1 MAAVIKSHIYENKI
15 VVDGT
20 EKTVKYVHAVYNDV
34 VDSKLTD
41 GIALNIIKA
50 GVENAPA
57 VTELRTLRTTCSK
70 LPTKQ
75 DKWAVRAVLRYIN
88 VA

>member
-1 MAAVIKSHIYENKI
+1 MAAVIKSHIYENKVMI
-15 VVDGT
+15 NDQ

-41 GIALNIIKA
+41 GIALNTIKA

-70 LPTKQ
+70 LPGQ

>member
-1 MAAVIKSHIYENKI
+1 MAAVIKSHVYENKVMI
-15 VVDGT
+15 DGA

-34 VDSKLTD
+34 EDAARTEALTLD
-41 GIALNIIKA
+41 AIKS
-50 GVENAPA
+50 GVTDAPA

-70 LPTKQ
+70 LPGQ
-75 DKWAVRAVLRYIN
+75 EKWAVRGVLRYIN